1 MQCTTNANAKQK
13 YYSMKKT
20 INPQA
25 IEITRRFF
33 QALNLA
39 IELGKVD
46 GVKGFCEAHNLNRP
60 KYASLKMTIN
70 KPVEE
75 MTYKCIDVDA
85 LAGICTLA
93 CRLNGCCLVGE
104 KCLKRT
110 QNENK
115 LVGQVLSL

>member
-13 YYSMKKT
+13 NYSMKKT

-85 LAGICTLA
+85 LAGICTDFGVSAEWLLLG
-93 CRLNGCCLVGE
+93 RG
-104 KCLKRT
+104 KMLKT
-110 QNENK
+110 DAK
-115 LVGQVLSL
+115 